1 MVRASHILV
10 NDEETAKK
18 LKQEIE
24 NGADFAEIAQQHSIC
39 PSKEN
44 GGDLGEFR
52 KGVMVKEFEDAA
64 FSLQVGQVSEPV
76 KTQFGWHLIQ
86 VLDRRDYDSTEEFKR
101 SRARQMIRAR
111 KADEET
117 FLWLR
122 RLRDEAYVEY
132 RSM

>member
-24 NGADFAEIAQQHSIC
+24 NGAEFAEIAKQHSIC

-44 GGDLGEFR
+44 GGDLGEFG

-64 FSLQVGQVSEPV
+64 FSLEVGQVSDPV
-76 KTQFGWHLIQ
+76 KTQFGYHLIL
-86 VLDRRDYDSTEEFKR
+86 VTS
-101 SRARQMIRAR
+101 A
-111 KADEET
+111 
-117 FLWLR
+117 
-122 RLRDEAYVEY
+122 
-132 RSM
+132 